1 MDHQRQ
7 SVINKAL
14 KKKLRL
20 CEILKQV
27 INIVSTFKDNQTFIL
42 KCVEIIV
49 KDTNIWCAVAIL
61 YLWKQH
67 VAKTQKGQRYIM
79 LS

>member
-49 KDTNIWCAVAIL
+49 KDTNI
-61 YLWKQH
+61 
-67 VAKTQKGQRYIM
+67 
-79 LS
+79 